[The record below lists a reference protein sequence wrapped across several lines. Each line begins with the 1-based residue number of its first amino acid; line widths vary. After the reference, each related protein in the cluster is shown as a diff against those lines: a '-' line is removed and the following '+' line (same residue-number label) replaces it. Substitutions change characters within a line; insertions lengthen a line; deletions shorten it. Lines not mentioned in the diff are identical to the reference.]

1 MPTAKCFLMTSNGK
15 DGWGSPTLQAFSAVE
30 SFRAAL
36 AMWKLHLC
44 LKWSKRCRGQA
55 SVAFTRCRRNLSR
68 SGPHPCHSNQ
78 TLHALLLG
86 SHWWGCNCGSY
97 NKDTTGETPAVWCRK
112 PLRCWRSCQEVH
124 VWPTHIQTTGTA
136 QRHLQATKARETTWP
151 VLDM

>member
-55 SVAFTRCRRNLSR
+55 SVAFTRCHRNLSR
-68 SGPHPCHSNQ
+68 SVPLHVTAIKLFMPCFWAPTGGAAAVGASTRILQ
-78 TLHALLLG
+78 GKSLLSDTESLWDAEG
-86 SHWWGCNCGSY
+86 AARRFMCGQHTF
-97 NKDTTGETPAVWCRK
+97 KQQAQHKGTFRPWRLEK
-112 PLRCWRSCQEVH
+112 PRGQF
-124 VWPTHIQTTGTA
+124 
-136 QRHLQATKARETTWP
+136 
-151 VLDM
+151 